1 MDAIDERFAVYT
13 AIIFICSAIGAVAGT
28 LAAATTLAIV
38 AAGVE
43 LAYWAGGVMEDL
55 GHNGAELQAA

>member
-13 AIIFICSAIGAVAGT
+13 AIIFICSAIGALAGT
-28 LAAATTLAIV
+28 VAAVATFAMV

-43 LAYWAGGVMEDL
+43 LAYWFGGVMEDL
-55 GHNGAELQAA
+55 GHTGASH

>member
-13 AIIFICSAIGAVAGT
+13 AIIFICSALGALAGT
-28 LAAATTLAIV
+28 VAAAATFAIV

-43 LAYWAGGVMEDL
+43 LAYWLGGVMEDS
-55 GHNGAELQAA
+55 GHAGASN

>member
-13 AIIFICSAIGAVAGT
+13 AILFICSALGALAG
-28 LAAATTLAIV
+28 LAAAAVTFGLV

-43 LAYWAGGVMEDL
+43 MAYWVGGVMDAPA
-55 GHNGAELQAA
+55 HSGASH